1 MVGIMNE
8 TKNYF
13 SSRFTFVIEKLN
25 IDVRM
30 DSFMSNIMTVPKSAM
45 VDIIRQLGELWFY
58 KIIIKNFVY
67 WIYYNNFLIFKLN

>member
-1 MVGIMNE
+1 MKHCKPFITSLQNNITQTSQMVGIMNE

-30 DSFMSNIMTVPKSAM
+30 DCFMSNIMTVPKSAM
-45 VDIIRQLGELWFY
+45 VDIIRQLG
-58 KIIIKNFVY
+58 
-67 WIYYNNFLIFKLN
+67 

>member
-1 MVGIMNE
+1 MKHCKPFITSLQNNITQTSQMVGIMNE

-45 VDIIRQLGELWFY
+45 VDIIRQLG
-58 KIIIKNFVY
+58 
-67 WIYYNNFLIFKLN
+67 

>member
-45 VDIIRQLGELWFY
+45 VDIIRQLG
-58 KIIIKNFVY
+58 
-67 WIYYNNFLIFKLN
+67 